1 MGGRGLH
8 PIPGRDHPLRPWR
21 PSDCDGRCFRGYGGF
36 DRYYGAPFRE
46 SYYSGADTAP
56 DNVIVDPPAPPPP
69 VASPTIVESDAPA
82 PPPPP
87 PPRESEVPQPP
98 YAPSTTDA
106 TATIP
111 SSAAL
116 PDTSPSPPPPSP
128 AAPYATTAGLE
139 AVLQELKDREDTTT
153 HGSPR
158 GEERPAT
165 PTGPPCPCTVECR
178 GDSFASTP
186 SDATTWAIGNAS
198 CTGMG
203 WPPPNATAKEEE
215 SVGQQG
221 SCTPAWLA
229 ANNDG
234 GQCEGRLAR
243 PTLFTGGCVV
253 KCGTAMA
260 VGGEE
265 ADAEKEEGS
274 SPCTCRTVVEPSNPV
289 DPNAT
294 SWACLCASPAV
305 RSAACFG
312 AGCDY
317 AYFVDDLATACAAAV
332 AAPSN
337 ASYPWS
343 ASDAVSAAF
352 PDGAEVVCQP

>member
-1 MGGRGLH
+1 
-8 PIPGRDHPLRPWR
+8 
-21 PSDCDGRCFRGYGGF
+21 
-36 DRYYGAPFRE
+36 
-46 SYYSGADTAP
+46 
-56 DNVIVDPPAPPPP
+56 
-69 VASPTIVESDAPA
+69 
-82 PPPPP
+82 
-87 PPRESEVPQPP
+87 
-98 YAPSTTDA
+98 
-106 TATIP
+106 
-111 SSAAL
+111 
-116 PDTSPSPPPPSP
+116 
-128 AAPYATTAGLE
+128 
-139 AVLQELKDREDTTT
+139 
-153 HGSPR
+153 
-158 GEERPAT
+158 
-165 PTGPPCPCTVECR
+165 
-178 GDSFASTP
+178 
-186 SDATTWAIGNAS
+186 
-198 CTGMG
+198 
-203 WPPPNATAKEEE
+203 
-215 SVGQQG
+215 
-221 SCTPAWLA
+221 
-229 ANNDG
+229 
-234 GQCEGRLAR
+234 
-243 PTLFTGGCVV
+243 V

-294 SWACLCASPAV
+294 SWACLCASPVV